1 MASRMANSKR
11 RNRRS
16 DPGVSD
22 SVNVYREIDGRLVS
36 VYEREKYVVRYE
48 WVVEECTLNGKV
60 WASKTKRPLPFEQ
73 ALRIMLS
80 KRKPQVQETIYLSVI
95 RADTHDRLR
104 NVKTGEVVP
113 GEAIV

>member
-22 SVNVYREIDGRLVS
+22 RVNVYREIDGRLVS

-48 WVVEECTLNGKV
+48 WVVEECPYNSNTWSGQIH
-60 WASKTKRPLPFEQ
+60 TPLPFEQ
-73 ALRIMLS
+73 SLRIMLA
-80 KRKPQVQETIYLSVI
+80 KRKMRNRLM
-95 RADTHDRLR
+95 DRFGKWEQAPHYRMR

-113 GEAIV
+113 GEAIC